1 MYPLEPRR
9 CVMAIAML
17 TVFLSLWGGVAMT
30 QADPPVVRHV
40 NDAMVI
46 ALQHNPGLSA
56 AREQMGVA
64 DGRLQQASIGLQHN
78 PELSVRTA
86 RRDAPERTSTDIA
99 VELSQELEI
108 FGQPQARRAAAETAR
123 SAVMLEIEALEWE
136 VQRRVRAEFYALQ
149 VAQERLALAQRQMEF
164 AESLRSL
171 SARQLEA
178 GEIAAT
184 EHRQTGIQAARL
196 SAALTQ
202 AEAAHAAAA
211 HALHATVGA
220 EITLDLSALL
230 PDPIPPAVEEAA
242 LRRTVLESHPA
253 ILAAHARAAQQD
265 RLVTVVRKEA
275 RPNITGSLFFERE
288 DARTDLFGAGVSL
301 PIPVFNRRKGDVAA
315 AEAEARVAQG
325 EVRAVEAELARRFEM
340 AWTGCV
346 AAQRAAAEYY
356 GSVLP
361 MVETNLAQLENA
373 YRLGEISLIELRVSQ
388 RDLLDAQQ
396 AALDALADYYGWR
409 AELEGLTNAD
419 LAAITE
425 DE

>member
-1 MYPLEPRR
+1 
-9 CVMAIAML
+9 MAIAML
-17 TVFLSLWGGVAMT
+17 TVFLPLWGGVAMA
-30 QADPPVVRHV
+30 QADPPPVVRHV
-40 NDAMVI
+40 NDAMAI
-46 ALQHNPGLSA
+46 ALQHNPGLAA
-56 AREQMGVA
+56 ARERMGVA
-64 DGRLQQASIGLQHN
+64 DGHLQQASVGLQHN

-86 RRDAPERTSTDIA
+86 HRDTPERTSTDVV

-108 FGQPQARRAAAETAR
+108 FGQPQARREAAETAR

-136 VQRRVRAEFYALQ
+136 VHRRVRAAFYALQ
-149 VAQERLALAQRQMEF
+149 VAEKRLALAQRQMEF

-184 EHRQTGIQAARL
+184 DHRQTGIQAARL
-196 SAALTQ
+196 SVALTQ

-211 HALHATVGA
+211 HALHATVGV
-220 EITLDLSALL
+220 EITLALSAPL
-230 PDPIPPAVEEAA
+230 PNPISPAAEEAA
-242 LRRTVLESHPA
+242 LRHTVLETHPA

-288 DARTDLFGAGVSL
+288 EAHTDIIGAGVSI

-325 EVRAVEAELARRFEM
+325 EAHAVAAELARRFET
-340 AWTGCV
+340 AWTGCA

-356 GSVLP
+356 ESVLP
-361 MVETNLAQLENA
+361 MVETILVQLENA
-373 YRLGEISLIELRVSQ
+373 FRLGEISLIELRVSQ